1 MLKISN
7 LSSGYQ
13 TKEVIKDI
21 SFTVNQGEFVGVI
34 GPNGSGKT
42 TLFRTITKIIPGYT
56 GNLLY
61 KEKEIR
67 DWSVKTLAREIAVVP
82 QFLLMAFPFKV
93 YDFVA
98 LGRTPYLGRF
108 EMISGRDKEVIKG
121 AMDIT
126 GCSGLRERMVT
137 ELSGGELQRVF
148 LAQALAQEPKLLLLD
163 EPTSHLDI
171 GHQVEIL
178 HLLKQLN
185 KENGLTIVVILHDL
199 NTAGEYCNRLILME
213 EGKIYKSGSP
223 VEVLTY
229 QNIEAVYKTVVVV
242 KDNPISG
249 NPYVIPV
256 PKDRWETN
264 GRTEEPEGTA

>member
-13 TKEVIKDI
+13 AKEVIKNI
-21 SFTVNQGEFVGVI
+21 SCAVNQGEFVGII

-42 TLFRTITKIIPGYT
+42 TLFRTITKIISGYT
-56 GNLLY
+56 GSLSY

-67 DWSVKTLAREIAVVP
+67 DWPVGALAREIAVVP
-82 QFLLMAFPFKV
+82 QFLMMAFPFKV

-108 EMISGRDKEVIKG
+108 EMISERDEEIIKG

-126 GCSGLRERMVT
+126 GCSGLRDRMVT

-185 KENGLTIVVILHDL
+185 KENGLTIVIILHDL
-199 NTAGEYCNRLILME
+199 NTAGEYCSRLILME
-213 EGKIYKSGSP
+213 EGRIYKAGSP
-223 VEVLTY
+223 VDVLTY

-242 KDNPISG
+242 KENPISG

-256 PKDRWETN
+256 PKDRIK
-264 GRTEEPEGTA
+264 

>member
-13 TKEVIKDI
+13 TKEVVKNI
-21 SFTVNQGEFVGVI
+21 SCAVNQGEFVGVI

-56 GNLLY
+56 GSLSY
-61 KEKEIR
+61 KEKEIS
-67 DWSVKTLAREIAVVP
+67 DWPVRALAREIAVVP

-108 EMISGRDKEVIKG
+108 EMVSELDEEIIKG

-126 GCSGLRERMVT
+126 GCSGLRERIVT

-178 HLLKQLN
+178 HLLKILN
-185 KENGLTIVVILHDL
+185 KEKGLTIVIILHDL
-199 NTAGEYCNRLILME
+199 NTAGEYCNRLILLD
-213 EGKIYKSGSP
+213 EGKIYKTGTP
-223 VEVLTY
+223 ADVLTY

-242 KDNPISG
+242 KENHISG
-249 NPYVIPV
+249 KPYVIPV
-256 PKDRWETN
+256 PKDRWLK
-264 GRTEEPEGTA
+264 

>member
-7 LSSGYQ
+7 LSSGYND
-13 TKEVIKDI
+13 KEIIRNI
-21 SFTVNQGEFVGVI
+21 SCAVNQGEFVGII

-42 TLFRTITKIIPGYT
+42 TLFRTITGIVGGYT
-56 GNLLY
+56 GSLLY
-61 KEKEIR
+61 KEREIGA
-67 DWSVKTLAREIAVVP
+67 WSLRALAREIAVVP
-82 QFLLMAFPFKV
+82 QFLMMAFPFKV

-108 EMISGRDKEVIKG
+108 EMVSECDEKVIKE
-121 AMDIT
+121 AMELS
-126 GCSGLRERMVT
+126 GCFGLRERVVT

-171 GHQVEIL
+171 GHQVAL
-178 HLLKQLN
+178 MHLLNRLN
-185 KENGLTIVVILHDL
+185 KDRGLTIMIILHDL
-199 NTAGEYCNRLILME
+199 NTAGEYCQRLILLD
-213 EGKIYKSGSP
+213 EGRIYKSGSP

-242 KDNPISG
+242 KDNPVSG
-249 NPYVIPV
+249 KPYVMAV
-256 PKDRWETN
+256 PKDRIKY
-264 GRTEEPEGTA
+264 

>member
-7 LSSGYQ
+7 LASGYQ
-13 TKEVIKDI
+13 TKEVIKNI
-21 SFTVNQGEFVGVI
+21 SLAVNQGEFVGII

-56 GNLLY
+56 GSLSY
-61 KEKEIR
+61 KEKEISA
-67 DWSVKTLAREIAVVP
+67 WSVRALAREIAVVP
-82 QFLLMAFPFKV
+82 QFLMMAFPFKV

-108 EMISGRDKEVIKG
+108 EMITERDEEIIKG
-121 AMDIT
+121 AMELS

-185 KENGLTIVVILHDL
+185 KEKGLTIVVILHDL
-199 NTAGEYCNRLILME
+199 NTAGEYCHRLILME

-223 VEVLTY
+223 AEVLTY

-242 KDNPISG
+242 KENPISG
-249 NPYVIPV
+249 KPYVIPV
-256 PKDRWETN
+256 PKDRIK
-264 GRTEEPEGTA
+264 

>member
-13 TKEVIKDI
+13 ANEVIKGV
-21 SFTVNQGEFVGVI
+21 SFTVHQGEFIGVI

-42 TLFRTITKIIPGYT
+42 TLFRTITKIIGGYA
-56 GNLLY
+56 GGLLY
-61 KEKEIR
+61 KDKEIR
-67 DWSVKTLAREIAVVP
+67 DWPVKTLAKEIAVVP
-82 QFLLMAFPFKV
+82 QFLMMAFPLKV
-93 YDFVA
+93 YDFVS
-98 LGRTPYLGRF
+98 LGRAPYLGRF
-108 EMISGRDKEVIKG
+108 EMISERDEEIVKG
-121 AMDIT
+121 AMGIT
-126 GCSGLRERMVT
+126 GCSGLMERMVT

-185 KENGLTIVVILHDL
+185 KKKGLTIVIIMHDL
-199 NTAGEYCNRLILME
+199 NTAGEYCNRLVLLD
-213 EGKIYKSGSP
+213 EGRIYKAGSP

-242 KDNPISG
+242 KENPISG
-249 NPYVIPV
+249 RPYVIPV
-256 PKDRWETN
+256 PKDMWVRKETF
-264 GRTEEPEGTA
+264 

>member
-7 LSSGYQ
+7 LVSGYQ
-13 TKEVIKDI
+13 TKEVIKNI
-21 SFTVNQGEFVGVI
+21 SCVVNQGEFVGII

-42 TLFRTITKIIPGYT
+42 TLFRTITKIISGYT
-56 GNLLY
+56 GSLSY

-67 DWSVKTLAREIAVVP
+67 DWPVRALAREIAVVP

-108 EMISGRDKEVIKG
+108 ETISEPDEKAIRD
-121 AMDIT
+121 AMELS
-126 GCSGLRERMVT
+126 GCSGLQDRAVT

-171 GHQVEIL
+171 GHQVDIL
-178 HLLKQLN
+178 HLLKHLN

-199 NTAGEYCNRLILME
+199 NTAGEYCSRLILME
-213 EGKIYKSGSP
+213 EGKIYKTGSP
-223 VEVLTY
+223 AEVLTY

-242 KDNPISG
+242 KENPISG
-249 NPYVIPV
+249 NPYVIAV
-256 PKDRWETN
+256 PKDRIK
-264 GRTEEPEGTA
+264 